1 MTRDAGHRSGPVLVT
16 RPGGRPRLD
25 PGELSV
31 GVVGG
36 GVAGVAAACV
46 LAERGARVI
55 LYERERWFGGRAGAW
70 TEHLDR
76 VGRFEMERGFH
87 AFFRQY
93 YNLRALIRRVDPRL
107 ALLAPLD
114 DYPILGPGGAASFA
128 GLSRRLPVNLI
139 QLIARTDSLGLRA
152 LARVNLR
159 SALAMLRFD
168 VETTY
173 AEYDQL
179 TARQY
184 LDGLRFPAPARRIL
198 FDVFAHSFFNPEV
211 TMSAAELLMMFHFYL
226 FGNPEGL
233 VFDVARRPFSI
244 GLWRPLAAY
253 LAARGAELAPGEEV
267 VEIARTP
274 GGGFEIATAAGRR
287 DRVDACVLALAVPA
301 LQKLLAAS
309 PGLDGRQLRAG
320 VRSLDVTL
328 PFAVWR
334 LWLDAPTAG
343 DRAPFAGTCG
353 AGLLG
358 NISLYHR
365 FEDDSRA
372 WAARTGGAVVELH
385 AYAIPCDASE
395 DDIRRDLRAGLG
407 RCYPETRGARVVA
420 ERYLQRRDC
429 PAFAAGSWA
438 SRPGVATDIDGLALA
453 GDFVKL
459 AMPSALME
467 RAATSG
473 MIAANLLLARRGVAG
488 EPIWSVPP
496 HGVFARPSS
505 RRRPGDARRWQPWPG

>member
-1 MTRDAGHRSGPVLVT
+1 MTRGGGSSGSVLAT
-16 RPGGRPRLD
+16 RPAGRPRLD
-25 PGELSV
+25 PGELTV

-36 GVAGVAAACV
+36 GIAGIAAACV

-55 LYERERWFGGRAGAW
+55 VYERERWLGGRAGAW
-70 TEHLDR
+70 TDELGG

-93 YNLRALIRRVDPRL
+93 YNLRALIRRVDPEL

-114 DYPILGPGGAASFA
+114 DYPILGPEGTASFA
-128 GLSRRLPVNLI
+128 GLSRRLPVNLV
-139 QLIARTDSLGLRA
+139 QLVARTESLGLRA
-152 LARVNLR
+152 LACVDLR

-168 VETTY
+168 LEATY
-173 AEYDQL
+173 AAYDRI

-184 LDGLRFPAPARRIL
+184 LDGLGFPAPARRTL
-198 FDVFAHSFFNPEV
+198 FDVFAHSFFNPEA

-226 FGNPEGL
+226 LGNPEGL
-233 VFDVARRPFSI
+233 VFDVARRPFSV

-253 LAARGAELAPGEEV
+253 LAARSAEIAPGEEV

-274 GGGFEIATAAGRR
+274 GGFAIATAAGRR

-301 LQKLLAAS
+301 LQKLTAAS
-309 PGLDGRQLRAG
+309 PDLDGRAFRAG
-320 VRSLDVTL
+320 VGSLDVTL

-343 DRAPFAGTCG
+343 DRAPFAGTTG
-353 AGLLG
+353 VGLLG

-365 FEDDSRA
+365 FEDESRA

-385 AYAIPCDASE
+385 AYAVPCDAGE

-473 MIAANLLLARRGVAG
+473 MLAANLLLARRGVAG
-488 EPIWSVPP
+488 EPIASVPP
-496 HGVFARPSS
+496 RGVLARPILG
-505 RRRPGDARRWQPWPG
+505 RQRAAVGARRWRPWPG